1 MYLVNAMGQ
10 EVATIYEGLF
20 VGGDRKYFIDVE
32 NYPAGMYMI
41 ILETEVGMVSKK
53 LAVK

>member
-1 MYLVNAMGQ
+1 MGQ
-10 EVATIYEGLF
+10 EIATIFEGEF

-41 ILETEVGMVSKK
+41 VLETSVGVVSKK